1 MDDSFDHS
9 KSCIVYEVN
18 KICKLYKKYNQ
29 INKDGDLFEDKA
41 DEIINELHEW
51 PASVQTRSGW
61 TDLVSEKFTPSEF
74 KIELSGGGPA
84 TRIIGE
90 LDEHCEVWSVQP
102 QHQNWG
108 TPWTDLIL
116 DKEQTEAVMWFAR
129 LFYYGA

>member
-18 KICKLYKKYNQ
+18 DICEKYKNYEQ
-29 INKDGDLFEDKA
+29 LDKA
-41 DEIINELHEW
+41 GLYAPAESIVDELREQ
-51 PASVQTRSGW
+51 PASIQVRSGW
-61 TDLVSEKFTPSEF
+61 HDNPSDLKPEEF

-90 LDEHCEVWSVQP
+90 LDNDGEVYSVQP

-108 TPWTDLIL
+108 TPWTDLVL
-116 DKEQTEAVMWFAR
+116 DDQQTIAVKWFAS
-129 LFYYGA
+129 LFYYGG

>member
-18 KICKLYKKYNQ
+18 DICKKYKQYKELQ
-29 INKDGDLFEDKA
+29 SGFELDA
-41 DEIINELHEW
+41 ENIVDELREQ
-51 PASVQTRSGW
+51 PASIQVRSGW
-61 TDLVSEKFTPSEF
+61 TNLCTEKFTPYEF
-74 KIELSGGGPA
+74 KIQLSGGGPA

-90 LDEHCEVWSVQP
+90 LDEHCQVWSVQP
-102 QHQNWG
+102 QHQDWG

-116 DKEQTEAVMWFAR
+116 DKEQTEAVMWFAN